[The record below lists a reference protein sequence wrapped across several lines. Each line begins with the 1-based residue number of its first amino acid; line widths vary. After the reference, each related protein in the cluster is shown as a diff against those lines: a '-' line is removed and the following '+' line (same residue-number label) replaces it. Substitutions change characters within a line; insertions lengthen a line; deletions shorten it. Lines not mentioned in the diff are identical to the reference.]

1 MKIYENRWFGEF
13 ECLCGDCP
21 QTCCRGWVIPLS
33 DRDMDRFAKERGMLG
48 LRLFFATGGRIRSKF
63 NPDSG
68 KCPFLR
74 KDGLCQLQREK
85 GHDFIPW
92 TCQSYPRFYRNYGSF
107 EERCLDLSCPGAAQL
122 FVKNRGALD
131 VTEYEADPE
140 TRQCSTNDD
149 EEYLEF
155 LIRQRKRMTQLI
167 RKGLTPDLADAVFLY
182 AVKLQD
188 LFAKG
193 MTGDH
198 EELSFD
204 NFYEKET
211 DRKKLSFSYPLSP
224 EVLREFLAS
233 SLNHIRLKKVYPRL
247 FSMFKSASEYL
258 NMYGA
263 GNASWRKHTEDF
275 LKAEPF
281 VAEIMGYYLS
291 YYLWQYYLRSY
302 ETYSF
307 RRQTALGLCH
317 MNMVLLLIMSGGGS
331 GKITEESIAA
341 TIAAYNRR
349 AYFNDDILDEMYRI
363 YEKNYAIILKTG
375 RRDKTEDQEV

>member
-33 DRDMDRFAKERGMLG
+33 ERDMDRFAKERGIPG

-74 KDGLCQLQREK
+74 TDGLCYLQREK
-85 GHDFIPW
+85 GHEFIPW

-107 EERCLDLSCPGAAQL
+107 EERCLDLSCPGAARL

-149 EEYLEF
+149 EKYLEF
-155 LIRQRKRMTQLI
+155 LITQRKSMTQLI
-167 RKGLTPDLADAVFLY
+167 RKGLTPALADAVFLY

-193 MTGDH
+193 MTDDQQ
-198 EELSFD
+198 SFD
-204 NFYEKET
+204 DFYENET
-211 DRKKLSFSYPLSP
+211 DREKPSFSYPLPP
-224 EVLREFLAS
+224 EVLKAFLAS
-233 SLNHIRLKKVYPRL
+233 SLNHIRLKKVYPEL
-247 FSMFKSASEYL
+247 FAMFRRASAYL
-258 NMYGA
+258 NTYG
-263 GNASWRKHTEDF
+263 GCSVSWKTHTEGF
-275 LKAEPF
+275 LEAEPF
-281 VAEIMGYYLS
+281 VAKVMGYYLS

-307 RRQTALGLCH
+307 RRQSALGLCH
-317 MNMVLLLIMSGGGS
+317 MNMVLLLIMSGG
-331 GKITEESIAA
+331 KEITEESIAA

-375 RRDKTEDQEV
+375 RRNKAEDQEV